1 MQNYYPWNTQAL
13 VDWLNQELRYRTR
26 PDLEAA
32 LKVERHVIKSWL
44 TKSSPAITL
53 THLRAIAEYRGW
65 TLDQTV
71 SWLGLQPAHVQE
83 LINQDSSGVRESLR

>member
-26 PDLEAA
+26 PDLEAV

-44 TKSSPAITL
+44 TESSPAITL

-83 LINQDSSGVRESLR
+83 LINQDISGIKASLR